1 MLNKKIE
8 SADLHWLTDPTVF
21 AVNRLD
27 AHSDH
32 ICYRTYEEAE
42 TGISSLRQS
51 LDGNWRFAYSP
62 CPAKRTPDF
71 WKLEADLSRFG
82 TIMVPG
88 HIEMQ
93 GYGNLQY
100 INTLY
105 PWDGHCDLR
114 PPQIDWDDAPVGSYV
129 RDFDL
134 NESLR
139 GQRMPCPSDC
149 SAVTAAALTSG

>member
-62 CPAKRTPDF
+62 CPAKRPADF
-71 WKLEADLSRFG
+71 WKPEADLSSFG

-93 GYGNLQY
+93 GYFSSEEELKKTIQNVCFHNVNAFLGF
-100 INTLY
+100 
-105 PWDGHCDLR
+105 G
-114 PPQIDWDDAPVGSYV
+114 
-129 RDFDL
+129 
-134 NESLR
+134 
-139 GQRMPCPSDC
+139 
-149 SAVTAAALTSG
+149 VTI